1 MLAKKFG
8 FVGIVGVTPGSPAA
22 KSGLAT
28 NDMLETIN
36 GVATRDMPLA
46 YASMLLEGDPG
57 SNVEMTVVRV
67 RRPEPQK
74 IKRVKIEQS
83 LQPVAEDRAAELPS

>member
-1 MLAKKFG
+1 
-8 FVGIVGVTPGSPAA
+8 VPGSPAA
-22 KSGLAT
+22 KAGLST

-46 YASMLLEGDPG
+46 YASLLLEGEPG
-57 SNVEMTVVRV
+57 SSVDLTVVRV

-74 IKRVKIEQS
+74 IKLV
-83 LQPVAEDRAAELPS
+83 RANAAYPGGYPEADGG